1 MGKYL
6 IAGPPGSG
14 KSSVIRELQSKN
26 ITAYEADSYPGM
38 TLLEDNNG
46 NHVPWPSGA
55 IDWKKYQWNWQLDV
69 VRKMLETK
77 KNVFI
82 GGLTS
87 NIEEISGAFDIIFLL
102 MIDDEVQ
109 EKRILQRKDK
119 DYGKDPKQLTGEFH
133 YRSVLNE
140 RYAKFDNLLTI
151 DATQPLKTVVEQ
163 ILKNS
168 GVTT

>member
-1 MGKYL
+1 
-6 IAGPPGSG
+6 
-14 KSSVIRELQSKN
+14 
-26 ITAYEADSYPGM
+26 
-38 TLLEDNNG
+38 
-46 NHVPWPSGA
+46 
-55 IDWKKYQWNWQLDV
+55 
-69 VRKMLETK
+69 MLKTK

-168 GVTT
+168 GVTR